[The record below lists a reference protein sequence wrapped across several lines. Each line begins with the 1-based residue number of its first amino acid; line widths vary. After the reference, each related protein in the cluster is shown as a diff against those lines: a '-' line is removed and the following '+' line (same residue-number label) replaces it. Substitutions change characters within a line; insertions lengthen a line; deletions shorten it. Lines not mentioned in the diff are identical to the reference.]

1 MHNRIHHAGE
11 SVEGGGGGERRKRS
25 RGGGAQQ
32 TARQRHKPA
41 SATLMER
48 ESETVATLTA
58 LQPDFLKE
66 ILNRVA
72 SETLAVPV
80 ATESLPPES
89 PPLSPV
95 PPPKAGAVP
104 TMVDGMGV
112 SAAASGR
119 VLIATSPRT
128 LSSQSQLPM
137 VCQHAGPLTMPTVA
151 RAASKW
157 PLPTPTLAAAAD
169 VMVMLSS
176 QG

>member
-32 TARQRHKPA
+32 TAHQRHKPA

-80 ATESLPPES
+80 ATESSPPES

-95 PPPKAGAVP
+95 PPPKAGAVS

-112 SAAASGR
+112 SAAATGR
-119 VLIATSPRT
+119 VPIATSPRT
-128 LSSQSQLPM
+128 LGSQSQLPM
-137 VCQHAGPLTMPTVA
+137 VCNGGPLTMPTVA
-151 RAASKW
+151 RAASKC